1 MAEIPSA
8 ISFARIRRR
17 GVSATVGA
25 LLAVIVLVAPSAV
38 AAQGPYPRSIA
49 STGDSI
55 TRAYNTGTIPYT
67 DNPSKSWATGTS
79 PAVDSHYL
87 RLLALNPKIS
97 GKNYNDAKSGARMAD
112 LAGQMSTV
120 VAQKGEY
127 VTVLMGGNDVCTS
140 TEASMTSVA
149 SFRSQF
155 VGAMERVT
163 TGLPRTRIFVATIP
177 NVYRLWEV
185 FKDNALAR
193 FAWDLFDV
201 CQSMLANPLST
212 EQTDVDRRARV
223 LQRDEDFNAV
233 LLDVCAAYTQCKAD
247 GGAVF
252 ATDFTAADV
261 TGRDYFHPSTAG
273 QAKLAAG
280 TWAVSYW
287 AP

>member
-1 MAEIPSA
+1 MTETPATSNLM
-8 ISFARIRRR
+8 RRR
-17 GVSATVGA
+17 GVRTMAGT
-25 LLAVIVLVAPSAV
+25 LLAVVFLVAPSAV

-67 DNPSKSWATGTS
+67 DDASRSWATGTNS
-79 PAVDSHYL
+79 TVNSHYL
-87 RLLALNPKIS
+87 RLLALHPKIA
-97 GKNYNDAKSGARMAD
+97 GKSYNDARSGARMAD

-120 VAQKGEY
+120 VAQKAEY

-149 SFRSQF
+149 SFRAQF
-155 VGAMERVT
+155 VAAMERVT

-177 NVYRLWEV
+177 NVQRLWEV
-185 FKDNALAR
+185 FKGNALAR

-212 EQTDVDRRARV
+212 EQADLDRRAAV
-223 LQRDEDFNAV
+223 LQREEDFNAV
-233 LLDVCAAYTQCKAD
+233 LLDVCAAYTQCKSD

-252 ATDFTAADV
+252 RTDFTSADV
-261 TGRDYFHPSTAG
+261 SGRDYFHPSTAG